1 MHFSGNAQDTKT
13 CIRKGRLVWAGLA
26 VVLLAGAAAGQT
38 CMAGDEIDAASRT
51 TLENTA
57 KQFFDWTLKGDSAS
71 IKQNSIP
78 SVAADFGGIESAM
91 KDGQTQF
98 AGAQVTVR
106 PPFLLHA
113 EGSESSSRVEF
124 LCGVFGKAGQT
135 SSSAVFVIP
144 NLPPGDYAVTI
155 MDVAAKN
162 PWTLSLVLQKM
173 GNAWKLGG
181 YYARPTE
188 VGGHNGAWFRDKAR
202 EFKAK
207 GENHNAWMYYL
218 EARSLMAPVPFMSTQ
233 ETDRM
238 YDESQA
244 LQPTDAPSSD
254 APVELSA
261 NGKTYRVTSMF
272 PIGVADDIDLVV
284 KYQCASVSNTAQTY
298 QDNLAAIHALVAKY
312 PEYRNGFTSII
323 ARAVEPSGRDYGTML
338 AVKDIK

>member
-1 MHFSGNAQDTKT
+1 MHFSGNAQDHKT
-13 CIRKGRLVWAGLA
+13 CIRKGWLVWAGLA
-26 VVLLAGAAAGQT
+26 VMLLAGAAAGQT
-38 CMAGDEIDAASRT
+38 CMAGDEIDAATRT
-51 TLENTA
+51 TLENAA
-57 KQFFDWTLKGDSAS
+57 KQYYDWTLKGDSAS

-98 AGAQVTVR
+98 AGAQATVR

-113 EGSESSSRVEF
+113 EGSESSARVEF

-135 SSSAVFVIP
+135 SNSAVFVIP

-188 VGGHNGAWFRDKAR
+188 AGGHNGAWFRDKAR

-298 QDNLAAIHALVAKY
+298 QDNLAAIRALVAKY